1 MTRKLFYDDPYM
13 DRFDATVLDA
23 GQGLDGLQIILD
35 QTAFFPEA
43 GGQPCD
49 LGQLNG
55 VKVIK
60 VIENDDEEIIHTV
73 ASGKFCVGDKI
84 KGVVD
89 ISRRLEN
96 MRRHTGQHILSRAFV
111 ETAGVDTIC
120 ANHGETGTIELSVA
134 SLTDEQMEQ
143 AERLANEIVM
153 RNLPVSA
160 RIYDEKEIRNLPLRK
175 IPDREGS
182 FRIVHIG
189 DFDTNACGG
198 THCRYTGEVGP
209 IKIIG
214 TEKLRGHFRI
224 SFLCGNRAL
233 DDYREKHRVVTTV
246 AANLTCHYSS
256 LPEKTDRLAAENLE
270 LRRSLAQQ
278 SKQLFEF
285 ELTGLIQ
292 KSREFD
298 GVKLLVRHFPKAEP
312 NQVKDMIL
320 FTAARVKSVIL
331 FSTEDR
337 LLIACSE
344 SAGLKA
350 NDLAQE
356 FMGKFG
362 GKGGGAAAL
371 AQVGSIPGDR
381 LQEYI
386 AVYTKTIEAKLVK

>member
-23 GQGLDGLQIILD
+23 EQGLDGLQIILD

-55 VKVIK
+55 IDVIK
-60 VIENDDEEIIHTV
+60 VIENDDEEVIHTV

-89 ISRRLEN
+89 IGRRLEN

-143 AERLANEIVM
+143 AEILANQIVM

-246 AANLTCHYSS
+246 AASLTCHFSS
-256 LPEKTDRLAAENLE
+256 LPEKADRLAAENQE
-270 LRRSLAQQ
+270 LRRTLAHQ
-278 SKQLFEF
+278 SKQLFEY
-285 ELTGLIQ
+285 EIMALIDNSP
-292 KSREFD
+292 KFG
-298 GVKLLVRHFPKAEP
+298 GVKLLVRHFPAVES
-312 NQVKDMIL
+312 NRIKDMIL
-320 FTAARVKSVIL
+320 FAAGRIRSVAL
-331 FSTEDR
+331 FSTGNK

-344 SAGLKA
+344 NAGLKA

-356 FMGKFG
+356 FIGKFG

-371 AQVGSIPGDR
+371 AQVGNIPSDR

-386 AVYTKTIEAKLVK
+386 AAFAKSIEAKLVN